1 MGSDICDFFSSFVKS
16 KGSLHALLIT
26 VLLSFGLAATVGIV
40 PTCISDRYARLHH
53 GYDGKPC
60 YHYEHSMMPKECM
73 AGGDEAQTSSAWMS
87 FAQNILI
94 FLFNPVVGS
103 QSDVQGR
110 RPFLLASILLFC
122 CPPAALV
129 LMQRIPTL
137 DPFWYYASNSMTGLV
152 AYLAVIFSSLSDVSM
167 EKYRAA
173 TFATIM
179 AGFYS
184 GFCFA
189 PSLCLFLSHE
199 SVSCLSLILCITA
212 FLYATVFFPETLP
225 AYVAATAA
233 AHHAARNNIE
243 STLSSATTEDHD
255 ESGGSS
261 SGHTIVTSRTP
272 LLSIEQ
278 ENTENCRRKRC
289 RHSCLKV
296 YRSSYFYKTIATVL
310 RPLYEIQILFRDRYM
325 SLITLGS
332 FLSAAVYETDKSLVL
347 FYIEEHLNVDD
358 ADIAQMFFFMGIL
371 GVLMQAL
378 GLQPLINLM
387 GERGLLVVSFL
398 SGTLHNF
405 LYGAAKNKTV
415 ITVAISL
422 SQLTK
427 LNYPILSSMASQGVC
442 TDEQGQVQG
451 KSMHLVLDK
460 RVLCIE
466 KTILIYFHPLI

>member
-1 MGSDICDFFSSFVKS
+1 
-16 KGSLHALLIT
+16 
-26 VLLSFGLAATVGIV
+26 
-40 PTCISDRYARLHH
+40 
-53 GYDGKPC
+53 
-60 YHYEHSMMPKECM
+60 
-73 AGGDEAQTSSAWMS
+73 
-87 FAQNILI
+87 
-94 FLFNPVVGS
+94 
-103 QSDVQGR
+103 
-110 RPFLLASILLFC
+110 
-122 CPPAALV
+122 
-129 LMQRIPTL
+129 
-137 DPFWYYASNSMTGLV
+137 
-152 AYLAVIFSSLSDVSM
+152 
-167 EKYRAA
+167 
-173 TFATIM
+173 
-179 AGFYS
+179 
-184 GFCFA
+184 
-189 PSLCLFLSHE
+189 
-199 SVSCLSLILCITA
+199 
-212 FLYATVFFPETLP
+212 
-225 AYVAATAA
+225 
-233 AHHAARNNIE
+233 
-243 STLSSATTEDHD
+243 
-255 ESGGSS
+255 
-261 SGHTIVTSRTP
+261 
-272 LLSIEQ
+272 
-278 ENTENCRRKRC
+278 
-289 RHSCLKV
+289 
-296 YRSSYFYKTIATVL
+296 
-310 RPLYEIQILFRDRYM
+310 M